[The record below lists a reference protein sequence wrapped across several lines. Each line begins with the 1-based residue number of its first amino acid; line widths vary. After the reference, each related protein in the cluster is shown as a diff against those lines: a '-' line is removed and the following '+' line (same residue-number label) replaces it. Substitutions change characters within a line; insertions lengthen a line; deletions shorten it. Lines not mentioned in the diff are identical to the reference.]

1 MITNSKKKNNNV
13 SSLSPHIPQLSNN
26 TINNKKNIN
35 SVEQSQLSPKKQDI
49 YFPPIFMVLAL
60 LSSYYAGVK
69 ESVKK

>member
-13 SSLSPHIPQLSNN
+13 SLLSPHIPKSSNN
-26 TINNKKNIN
+26 TISNKKNIN

-49 YFPPIFMVLAL
+49 CLPPKIMILVL
-60 LSSYYAGVK
+60 LSSYYVDIE

>member
-49 YFPPIFMVLAL
+49 YLPPKLMILAL
-60 LSSYYAGVK
+60 LSSYYADVE